1 MSKGLNEFLE
11 IFFIG
16 ILMGSADILPGISG
30 GTIALITGIY
40 ERLINGI
47 SNIHFSFIK
56 YLLKRNFKEF
66 KIKMAEEIDFEL
78 FIPLILGIGLA
89 FFFLSNIIT
98 YLIYIYP
105 AYIYSFFLGL
115 IFASTYILYKK
126 LKEINIKIIGLTIIS
141 AILTYFFIGL
151 NPINANHSLITIFFS
166 GLIAV
171 CAMILPGISGS
182 MILVLLGQYNYIL
195 NSLSS
200 LNIVEIIVFM
210 FGAIIGILGFSN
222 ILRYLIKHYEN
233 IIMALLIGVMLGTL
247 RKPIIIITNSINNSI
262 FYGVLFTI
270 IGILLI
276 IILEKKH

>member
-105 AYIYSFFLGL
+105 AYIFLL
-115 IFASTYILYKK
+115 FR
-126 LKEINIKIIGLTIIS
+126 INICINL
-141 AILTYFFIGL
+141 YFI
-151 NPINANHSLITIFFS
+151 
-166 GLIAV
+166 
-171 CAMILPGISGS
+171 
-182 MILVLLGQYNYIL
+182 
-195 NSLSS
+195 
-200 LNIVEIIVFM
+200 
-210 FGAIIGILGFSN
+210 
-222 ILRYLIKHYEN
+222 
-233 IIMALLIGVMLGTL
+233 
-247 RKPIIIITNSINNSI
+247 
-262 FYGVLFTI
+262 
-270 IGILLI
+270 
-276 IILEKKH
+276 